1 MFLATPPQT
10 AIDKT
15 VTVTYNAYKRFSMN
29 DAYKIEYSTVDKSK
43 RLAIPMAI
51 VGAWA
56 LVQTIFLLRL
66 ER

>member
-1 MFLATPPQT
+1 
-10 AIDKT
+10 
-15 VTVTYNAYKRFSMN
+15 MN